1 MTVPILR
8 ENHEKVWTYDDY
20 LQLPNDGNR
29 YEIIEGVLYVSP
41 VPWTPHQVLSRRLQF
56 AFYELERQGFGYIYD
71 APTGLMLDGGTT
83 VEPDLIYLRAD
94 QRSQIKRK
102 YILGAPHLIVEVL
115 SPGTA
120 RLDRVKKLRL
130 YSKNQIPHYW
140 LLDPES
146 KVLEVMKLVG
156 SHYRMEA
163 TLESGDSYESD
174 DFPGLK
180 LNLSELFEDIPGED
194 D

>member
-1 MTVPILR
+1 MLR
-8 ENHEKVWTYDDY
+8 ENHDKVWTYDDY

-56 AFYELERQGFGYIYD
+56 AFYELERQGFGYIYN

-115 SPGTA
+115 SPGTV